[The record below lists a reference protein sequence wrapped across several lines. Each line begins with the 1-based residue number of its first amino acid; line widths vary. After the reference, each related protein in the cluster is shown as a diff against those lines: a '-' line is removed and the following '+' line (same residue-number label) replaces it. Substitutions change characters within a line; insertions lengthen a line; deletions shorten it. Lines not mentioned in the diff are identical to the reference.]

1 MLFNVI
7 YLITSLKTRGLIYN
21 RCVRTKRALKEAYA
35 TSYAKGG
42 IYKNKLDGN
51 IFYLNLDI
59 CSGCV
64 MELITTE
71 VPTPPVRTWLAGCIM
86 HRDLSAGGPEVEVKI
101 NGRPFP
107 ALLDSGSPA
116 VPAWYSPAS
125 SHPAGKPKPPS
136 ISLVCMET
144 RDTYRPREWP
154 SWLHPA
160 LGRWKWE

>member
-21 RCVRTKRALKEAYA
+21 RCVRTKPALKEAYA

-42 IYKNKLDGN
+42 IYKNKLDGK
-51 IFYLNLDI
+51 IFYMNLDI

-71 VPTPPVRTWLAGCIM
+71 VPTPQVRTWLASCIV

-101 NGRPFP
+101 NAPRSQPYWT
-107 ALLDSGSPA
+107 PA
-116 VPAWYSPAS
+116 VRLCQS
-125 SHPAGKPKPPS
+125 GT
-136 ISLVCMET
+136 V
-144 RDTYRPREWP
+144 
-154 SWLHPA
+154 LHPRTPRGNQSLPPDHVCA
-160 LGRWKWE
+160 

>member
-21 RCVRTKRALKEAYA
+21 RCVRTKPALKEAYA

-42 IYKNKLDGN
+42 IYKNKLDGK
-51 IFYLNLDI
+51 IFYMNLDI

-71 VPTPPVRTWLAGCIM
+71 VPTPQVRTWLASCIV

-101 NGRPFP
+101 NAPVHSPTGLRQ
-107 ALLDSGSPA
+107 SGCT
-116 VPAWYSPAS
+116 
-125 SHPAGKPKPPS
+125 
-136 ISLVCMET
+136 SLVQSCILAPRGET
-144 RDTYRPREWP
+144 KASLQITCVHRDMHTYRPRE
-154 SWLHPA
+154 
-160 LGRWKWE
+160 